1 MQGVGIYFVEEDRMK
16 KLRID
21 ILCNDGSPL
30 NTCLDDIYGKRN
42 RIGLGGAELAL
53 HTVCEA
59 LHNNG
64 HRVKLYNSPQTSGG
78 SPYGQYPVD
87 TFLPHEDRDILII
100 FRSPN
105 HRSMEA
111 KGRKIWWSC
120 DQFTVGN
127 FAEFAPTVDK
137 IITISSYHA
146 NHFKTIYDIENTIT
160 IDLPVRMQDYEQTVR
175 KIPHRMI
182 YCSIPDRGLSILVS
196 AYCRIQREVPDV
208 SLSITSDY
216 RLWGVGDAR
225 NELYIRKFL
234 TMDGV
239 RFLGAIP
246 RMDMVTEQLLADV
259 QSYPCIYNELF
270 CYSIAECQVA
280 GAYPVT
286 SSVGA
291 VETTNMGTQVGG
303 NPADPRWADLY
314 VSTVIDVMTNPH
326 LKEMQRDTQQLAK
339 ERFSLD
345 KIMKKW
351 DSVLYD

>member
-1 MQGVGIYFVEEDRMK
+1 MK

-137 IITISSYHA
+137 IITISPYHA

-182 YCSIPDRGLSILVS
+182 YCSIPDG
-196 AYCRIQREVPDV
+196 
-208 SLSITSDY
+208 DY
-216 RLWGVGDAR
+216 QFWYLLIVEFKGKFPMY
-225 NELYIRKFL
+225 LY
-234 TMDGV
+234 
-239 RFLGAIP
+239 
-246 RMDMVTEQLLADV
+246 QLLRIID
-259 QSYPCIYNELF
+259 CGEL
-270 CYSIAECQVA
+270 
-280 GAYPVT
+280 
-286 SSVGA
+286 
-291 VETTNMGTQVGG
+291 
-303 NPADPRWADLY
+303 
-314 VSTVIDVMTNPH
+314 
-326 LKEMQRDTQQLAK
+326 EMH
-339 ERFSLD
+339 EMNYIF
-345 KIMKKW
+345 
-351 DSVLYD
+351 VNF